1 MYLVI
6 FVLNN
11 PDLLEEIMSA
21 WNKIGVDGATVFF
34 STGMERVRQKQ
45 GMGMRDDI
53 PLIPSLDD
61 FFEAPETLSRTI
73 FTAVKD
79 EAMIDKI
86 VQATQE
92 LVGDLNEPETGIL
105 LVTPILRAYGLEK
118 KGKKK

>member
-45 GMGMRDDI
+45 GIRDDI

-86 VQATQE
+86 VQTTQE

-118 KGKKK
+118 KGKKL

>member
-6 FVLNN
+6 FVLYN
-11 PDLLEEIMSA
+11 PDFLEEIMSA
-21 WNKIGVDGATVFF
+21 WNKIGIEGATVFF
-34 STGMERVRQKQ
+34 STGMEQLKQKEF
-45 GMGMRDDI
+45 RDDI

-61 FFEAPETLSRTI
+61 FYEAPETVSRTI

-79 EAMIDKI
+79 EAIIDKI
-86 VQATQE
+86 IEVTQE
-92 LVGDLNEPETGIL
+92 VVGDLNDPETGIL

>member
-11 PDLLEEIMSA
+11 PDLIEEIMSA

-34 STGMERVRQKQ
+34 STGMERVRQKR
-45 GMGMRDDI
+45 GLGMRDDI

-86 VQATQE
+86 VQATQA
-92 LVGDLNEPETGIL
+92 LVGDLNDPETGIL